1 MYESVGD
8 HLKRLDAMAI
18 GPDDEVQSLHSRR
31 DRLQGWHSVCINLG
45 YRITLKVLIEG
56 LTLIPIDTGSHDLVY
71 RS

>member
-31 DRLQGWHSVCINLG
+31 GRLQGVHSVCINLG
-45 YRITLKVLIEG
+45 YRITLKVLIES
-56 LTLIPIDTGSHDLVY
+56 LTLITIDIGSHDLVY